1 MGYLG
6 DGFLLDLEL
15 FTPFEDQPVEVSASF
30 CLGVSPVFSAEVE
43 SIKITVTAGLSVV
56 FEADTPDRDISPGV
70 ALSVI
75 MDGEKIDYRTTEAV
89 GVSALFDAVLLA
101 GDLAGEIG
109 LSGEAEAEAEYNTGA
124 TAAIEMSVTMEGG
137 SLDASLQGVIEA
149 AALFQRGIEAPR
161 GIEDVAGLSSF
172 FEGFNWTDFL
182 RFYGD
187 HAIKRYFFSL
197 TGIENGLDDAVIP
210 FSSFQTRIRNQEPT
224 YLSVVVPGMDYADAI
239 VARPDGQIVI
249 DMAYFFSGEEMHRE
263 EIVRADLETIDIHEG
278 GTSKSIV
285 LTGHKTIDWGG
296 AKTVNLSGV
305 TYRRT
310 TNGTTRLRT
319 AIPDLYLKPG
329 DYVSY
334 DDNTIQVEQ
343 ISIFVGPAYG
353 MMEIAGQ

>member
-6 DGFLLDLEL
+6 DGFLLEPEL
-15 FTPFEDQPVEVSASF
+15 YTPFEDQPVEGSVSFS
-30 CLGVSPVFSAEVE
+30 LGVSPVFSAEVE
-43 SIKITVTAGLSVV
+43 SIKITVTAGLSVA
-56 FEADTPDRDISPGV
+56 FEADTPDRDISQGV

-75 MDGEKIDYRTTEAV
+75 VDGERIDYRITEDV
-89 GVSALFDAVLLA
+89 GFSALFEAVILT
-101 GDLAGEIG
+101 GELEGKIG
-109 LSGEAEAEAEYNTGA
+109 LSGEAEAEAEYNTGV
-124 TAAIEMSVTMEGG
+124 TAAIEMSVTMEGV
-137 SLDASLQGVIEA
+137 SLDASFPEVIGVGET
-149 AALFQRGIEAPR
+149 FQRIIETSR
-161 GIEDVAGLSSF
+161 GMEDVAGLFSA

-187 HAIKRYFFSL
+187 HAVKRYFFSL
-197 TGIENGLDDAVIP
+197 TGAENGLDDVVIP
-210 FSSFQTRIRNQEPT
+210 FASFQTRIRNQEPT
-224 YLSVVVPGMDYADAI
+224 YLSVVVHGMDYADAI
-239 VARPDGQIVI
+239 IARPDGQIVI

-278 GTSKSIV
+278 GTNQSIV

-296 AKTVNLSGV
+296 AKTVSLSGV

-334 DDNTIQVEQ
+334 HSDTIQVEQ
-343 ISIFVGPAYG
+343 ISIFVGPAYS
-353 MMEIAGQ
+353 MMEVAGQ